1 MRSFT
6 REDSGASILIEYIFT
21 ITILSVLFT
30 MIILYLGTTMTRSDR
45 IVMSEELDIT
55 ASIIANQLSHYSN
68 ELQLNDIT
76 LQSPNYAELTYLA
89 ATKVS
94 ERTFIVP
101 RPYGNKQ
108 YSIKVEDLGSG
119 RGRVT
124 VTYLSD
130 ETINTVTTFSSPVP
144 VEDNTIICNTYNIKV
159 SMTSVGGTKYM
170 KLEEV

>member
-1 MRSFT
+1 M
-6 REDSGASILIEYIFT
+6 
-21 ITILSVLFT
+21 
-30 MIILYLGTTMTRSDR
+30 
-45 IVMSEELDIT
+45 
-55 ASIIANQLSHYSN
+55 
-68 ELQLNDIT
+68 
-76 LQSPNYAELTYLA
+76 
-89 ATKVS
+89 
-94 ERTFIVP
+94 P